1 MIKCL
6 SVYSKSL
13 DMKMPTSDHLS
24 AFKTNASDFLWFDVI
39 LGVNR
44 SSEYSEY
51 RIVSILPGLFLCE
64 LHFTL
69 HYPLYLYSSLI

>member
-6 SVYSKSL
+6 SVSSKSP
-13 DMKMPTSDHLS
+13 DMKMPTSDHLP

-51 RIVSILPGLFLCE
+51 RIVFILPGLFLCE
-64 LHFTL
+64 LRSTL
-69 HYPLYLYSSLI
+69 HYTLYLYSTLI